1 MSTLDKVYGNDMQTK
16 CAWCLNKL
24 ATQEYVGL
32 MAGMEYVLY
41 QVCDVCYNDAP
52 NKAEPD
58 QCPCDNCLAV
68 ENTALDEI
76 EPTINDIK
84 RMIEESEQAD
94 EATN

>member
-1 MSTLDKVYGNDMQTK
+1 MDKQQTILLRTQRHDGRFKRMSTLDKVYGNDMQTK

-41 QVCDVCYNDAP
+41 QVCDRCYEDAP
-52 NKAEPD
+52 NK
-58 QCPCDNCLAV
+58 V
-68 ENTALDEI
+68 